1 MMDFTTGCDFAQRE
15 AVPPGGPRLPLLH
28 QYV

>member
-15 AVPPGGPRLPLLH
+15 AAPPESPRLPLLH
-28 QYV
+28 QYA